1 MTNRRKLGIAGLTAA
16 FLLYVGSYAV
26 LSSGGQFVPGSW
38 GLGWVKHYVWAPRG
52 FVAGPAGIEQR
63 RALQVIFLPLWLVDM
78 HFVHTSDKAY
88 SEDYPVNTVL
98 DDQLSKRLEEWEQN
112 QPGAANESQPI
123 RSEINRTS
131 SAAGSRR

>member
-1 MTNRRKLGIAGLTAA
+1 MTNKRKLAIAGLTAA

-26 LSSGGQFVPGSW
+26 LSSGGQFVPGGW

-112 QPGAANESQPI
+112 QAVQRTGAS
-123 RSEINRTS
+123 RSAPDTNHAS
-131 SAAGSRR
+131 PPAGSRR